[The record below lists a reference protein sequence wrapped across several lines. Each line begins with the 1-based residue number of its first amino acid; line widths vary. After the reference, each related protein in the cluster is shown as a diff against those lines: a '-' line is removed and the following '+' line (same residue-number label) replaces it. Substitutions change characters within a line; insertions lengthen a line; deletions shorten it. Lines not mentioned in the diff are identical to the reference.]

1 MKKSK
6 PIIVSEYR
14 NWLVF
19 YTLIFVFGL
28 IGTIVDILALFS
40 DKYDVGYPG
49 PSFLAL
55 LLVLII
61 AYFHIRKKG
70 RIEITEDHIY
80 VKYPHMVSRTS
91 IDLNKQVYY
100 GKYESYDRQLYIIVS
115 NTPFKNDFRNS
126 GYKDIDYNS
135 QVMIHATRKV
145 LKYLPKD
152 TWIEMIEE

>member
-14 NWLVF
+14 NWLAF

-55 LLVLII
+55 LLVPII

-91 IDLNKQVYY
+91 IDLNKQVY
-100 GKYESYDRQLYIIVS
+100 
-115 NTPFKNDFRNS
+115 
-126 GYKDIDYNS
+126 
-135 QVMIHATRKV
+135 
-145 LKYLPKD
+145 
-152 TWIEMIEE
+152 